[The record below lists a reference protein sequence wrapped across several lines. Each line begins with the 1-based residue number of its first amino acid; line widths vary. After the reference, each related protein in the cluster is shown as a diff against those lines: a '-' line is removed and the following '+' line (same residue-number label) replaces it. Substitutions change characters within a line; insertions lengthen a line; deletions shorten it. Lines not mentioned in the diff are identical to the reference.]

1 MAASVPSI
9 QVLLGAAGDADESVR
24 EEICKALVRLGA
36 AQPEEFIPLAVEHLR
51 GGRLGGVHRALVLR
65 GTTEVARGA
74 KGALGPQHLVDV
86 LLEPAVTEL
95 MRSRDPE
102 PVLAAQDLLCL
113 LGEGTPDA
121 VLRALLAHC
130 EAGVLPQPCVLRTL
144 ADVANARPAV
154 GVPAL
159 KMELLPRIMPQLGAA
174 KGEARVA
181 CAYALQNYANAVA
194 QLLHERGENH
204 DSRKAAAA
212 AVGLLYGS
220 EMASALEYTFTQ
232 WLPLRDDA
240 LRFAAAEALAAM
252 IGLLAPEQMQP
263 LLPRLIPGLLAA
275 LKKEKEWERLPVTQ
289 ALWAALAHAEA
300 CELGGIFNEEE
311 LLQRSLSALHS
322 LLCAPLDRNCSATL
336 RTHNEQLRCFEVLG
350 QLYPEA
356 TLSFLLKALEA
367 SASSTD
373 TRCGTMEVL
382 RHLVSRLPRQLQGL
396 EPMLLAGVS
405 LLLPEL
411 RGPELRGPKAEP
423 ECRARLALTELVGT
437 LGSQGHLQHEGG
449 QKLVLFMV
457 RQAAIPDADAEEVP
471 RRRDAVSAG
480 LLREVGTKT
489 LDLLCSTVPGMRAVL
504 WPLLFECLVPSAAE
518 SLPEAERDLTPAA
531 SVVCKCLLQLASRL
545 ATQVR
550 DPPPPPQRPVS
561 ATPSP
566 PCAPPVRLHH
576 ASAAPPPPSASPL
589 PWPTRPRRAV
599 QAPEE
604 LTLPFVTN
612 PNLPS
617 PHALFVRLLL
627 LVCVP
632 HRRPL
637 LGERALLLLLRLAP
651 QLHPALPPLWDNHV
665 PKLLAFLQQAQW
677 DEAPWTRLWLR
688 FVSDSLDV
696 TASAADGPSWLR
708 AVGEEAL
715 RQLGSMSLLS
725 EPQLKAALL
734 MLLGRVVERSGF
746 KELLERGMH
755 AMLAATRPPPPRA
768 EASMAAARPATKL
781 DLVAQATV
789 RRGCAE
795 GFGSL
800 AASHLDP
807 ALEAL
812 QAALRTASVT
822 PAASGGFFS
831 FLSAPARPTEAA
843 EAELATILLCIG
855 HAASRATPSLLLP
868 RAELLAATAL
878 LPPAK
883 DARGLVLRVSAAS
896 AFELMAAALF
906 AAAKAAED
914 SRGLPPLPGGVAAGF
929 PGNLPGDGWMPEW
942 RGLEARHEMV
952 EVLLGFLEASGGA
965 VQEGAQELVISACSA
980 CSLLVSLP
988 PAPSPQLA
996 ERLLRAI
1003 VEHMHAPPESGADA
1017 EAEGSVGL
1025 LTGSCGSLL
1034 EALLS
1039 LRLPATALFPLL
1051 GALLPLCHSL
1061 QPHERLRA
1069 VHLAARLLAR
1079 ELELRAGK
1087 APAAADTG
1095 MHPTAA
1101 AALHQGQDAL
1111 NVKLAATVAAEEPSV
1126 LEAWRLFVSTA
1137 PTTAEPVDA
1146 AAASAEAWGGPTALG
1161 DAIGM
1166 VLPRSCDPDAAVR
1179 RGAARCVMSLL
1190 QLAVDPARLAAEEA
1204 GEPSRGGL
1212 TEGERREAVGE
1223 AVDALQ
1229 ACCASSEL
1237 QPRLEA
1243 QRRLVPALQAVLP
1256 AAALQQLVRT
1266 LVAGLAAEWHG
1277 AAAACVALNGLLG
1290 GAGEPEGR
1298 ARARPL
1304 HEVAPEVVSSL
1315 LQVLPQIDEE
1325 MPRLGALAVLR
1336 SIGRHNLEPVMSC
1349 LLMLPLP
1356 LPPPAVTVV
1365 QRLAR
1370 DEQLLE
1376 GMLSRLTEV
1385 INDAELAAPAGS
1397 SAPPASSAAAAVE
1410 LLTAVL
1416 EEEEAALVPHRPQL
1430 VASLILRLGAARDG
1444 GAQAE
1449 AAARGAVRAFLG
1461 TLPDEPGAAEEAE
1474 EAPAPP
1480 QLSMDFDDGIALES
1494 PLSSPTRG
1502 HSSGGEGEQAAA
1514 AAEAAPAA
1522 TDNDSEGEG
1531 EEEAEEEEGPC
1542 GKAALLA
1549 ALDRG
1554 AESAAIARGLGSLL
1568 GDGPYHA
1575 CGVRQV
1581 FERLYP
1587 YVSSR
1592 HALQRESLTAAVAQF
1607 VTAAGTDTALTRH
1620 IVHMLLGRLNDEA
1633 APVRLH
1639 ALLGLRRLGEAS
1651 GASADLQLEVGQML
1665 GSLAAALDDADEA
1678 VALAAF
1684 GALRR
1689 ALPSAPLAAVHPLL
1703 LSVCVRARAAAE
1715 RGSAAVRAAGFS
1727 LFGLLVRFAD
1737 AESVRD
1743 SFVEHGHSLLPSLL
1757 LHLRHPHPA
1766 IRRACATSTRALA
1779 PLLRIPVAAAAE
1791 VELRSLGEKLGQANP
1806 ERVSAYLTGCAE
1818 LFGAEEACVR
1828 ADAAQLAGTLLAS
1841 ALPSGGAGAQSLV
1854 YAQLGSM
1861 LKDSDAA
1868 VRLQA
1873 ARALG

>member
-1 MAASVPSI
+1 M
-9 QVLLGAAGDADESVR
+9 
-24 EEICKALVRLGA
+24 
-36 AQPEEFIPLAVEHLR
+36 
-51 GGRLGGVHRALVLR
+51 
-65 GTTEVARGA
+65 
-74 KGALGPQHLVDV
+74 
-86 LLEPAVTEL
+86 
-95 MRSRDPE
+95 
-102 PVLAAQDLLCL
+102 
-113 LGEGTPDA
+113 
-121 VLRALLAHC
+121 
-130 EAGVLPQPCVLRTL
+130 
-144 ADVANARPAV
+144 
-154 GVPAL
+154 
-159 KMELLPRIMPQLGAA
+159 
-174 KGEARVA
+174 
-181 CAYALQNYANAVA
+181 
-194 QLLHERGENH
+194 
-204 DSRKAAAA
+204 
-212 AVGLLYGS
+212 
-220 EMASALEYTFTQ
+220 
-232 WLPLRDDA
+232 
-240 LRFAAAEALAAM
+240 
-252 IGLLAPEQMQP
+252 
-263 LLPRLIPGLLAA
+263 
-275 LKKEKEWERLPVTQ
+275 
-289 ALWAALAHAEA
+289 
-300 CELGGIFNEEE
+300 
-311 LLQRSLSALHS
+311 
-322 LLCAPLDRNCSATL
+322 
-336 RTHNEQLRCFEVLG
+336 
-350 QLYPEA
+350 
-356 TLSFLLKALEA
+356 
-367 SASSTD
+367 
-373 TRCGTMEVL
+373 
-382 RHLVSRLPRQLQGL
+382 
-396 EPMLLAGVS
+396 
-405 LLLPEL
+405 
-411 RGPELRGPKAEP
+411 
-423 ECRARLALTELVGT
+423 
-437 LGSQGHLQHEGG
+437 
-449 QKLVLFMV
+449 
-457 RQAAIPDADAEEVP
+457 
-471 RRRDAVSAG
+471 
-480 LLREVGTKT
+480 
-489 LDLLCSTVPGMRAVL
+489 
-504 WPLLFECLVPSAAE
+504 
-518 SLPEAERDLTPAA
+518 
-531 SVVCKCLLQLASRL
+531 
-545 ATQVR
+545 
-550 DPPPPPQRPVS
+550 
-561 ATPSP
+561 
-566 PCAPPVRLHH
+566 
-576 ASAAPPPPSASPL
+576 
-589 PWPTRPRRAV
+589 

-651 QLHPALPPLWDNHV
+651 QLHPALLPLWDNHV

-688 FVSDSLDV
+688 FVADSLDV
-696 TASAADGPSWLR
+696 TAAAADGPSWLR

-734 MLLGRVVERSGF
+734 MLLGRVVERSSF

-755 AMLAATRPPPPRA
+755 AMLAATRPPPPKA
-768 EASMAAARPATKL
+768 DASMAAARPATKL
-781 DLVAQATV
+781 DLIAQATV

-855 HAASRATPSLLLP
+855 HAASHATPSLLLP

-896 AFELMAAALF
+896 AFELMAAALL
-906 AAAKAAED
+906 AAAKAAEGG
-914 SRGLPPLPGGVAAGF
+914 GLPPPPGGMATGF
-929 PGNLPGDGWMPEW
+929 PGSLPGDGWMPEW

-988 PAPSPQLA
+988 PAPSPQLCGA
-996 ERLLRAI
+996 LLRSV
-1003 VEHMHAPPESGADA
+1003 VEHMHAPPESGAEA
-1017 EAEGSVGL
+1017 EAEGSVDL
-1025 LTGSCGSLL
+1025 LTGACGSLL

-1061 QPHERLRA
+1061 LPHERLRA

-1087 APAAADTG
+1087 APAAAGTG
-1095 MHPTAA
+1095 THATAS

-1111 NVKLAATVAAEEPSV
+1111 NVKLAATAAVEEPSV

-1146 AAASAEAWGGPTALG
+1146 AAGSAEAWGGPTALG

-1212 TEGERREAVGE
+1212 TEGESREAVGE

-1229 ACCASSEL
+1229 ACCASNEL

-1385 INDAELAAPAGS
+1385 INDGELAAPAGS

-1416 EEEEAALVPHRPQL
+1416 EEEEAALVTHRPQL

-1461 TLPDEPGAAEEAE
+1461 TLPDEPGAPEEAE
-1474 EAPAPP
+1474 EAPASL
-1480 QLSMDFDDGIALES
+1480 QLSMDFDEGGTLAGVRAGE
-1494 PLSSPTRG
+1494 
-1502 HSSGGEGEQAAA
+1502 GEGEQAAA
-1514 AAEAAPAA
+1514 AAVAAPAA
-1522 TDNDSEGEG
+1522 IENDSEGEG
-1531 EEEAEEEEGPC
+1531 EGEEEEEEEEGPC
-1542 GKAALLA
+1542 GKGALLA

-1651 GASADLQLEVGQML
+1651 GASVDLQLEVGQML
-1665 GSLAAALDDADEA
+1665 GSLVAALDDADEA

-1737 AESVRD
+1737 AESVFD

-1766 IRRACATSTRALA
+1766 IRRACVTSTRALA

-1791 VELRSLGEKLGQANP
+1791 VELRSFGEKLGQANP

>member
-1 MAASVPSI
+1 M
-9 QVLLGAAGDADESVR
+9 
-24 EEICKALVRLGA
+24 
-36 AQPEEFIPLAVEHLR
+36 
-51 GGRLGGVHRALVLR
+51 
-65 GTTEVARGA
+65 
-74 KGALGPQHLVDV
+74 
-86 LLEPAVTEL
+86 
-95 MRSRDPE
+95 
-102 PVLAAQDLLCL
+102 
-113 LGEGTPDA
+113 
-121 VLRALLAHC
+121 
-130 EAGVLPQPCVLRTL
+130 
-144 ADVANARPAV
+144 
-154 GVPAL
+154 
-159 KMELLPRIMPQLGAA
+159 
-174 KGEARVA
+174 
-181 CAYALQNYANAVA
+181 
-194 QLLHERGENH
+194 
-204 DSRKAAAA
+204 
-212 AVGLLYGS
+212 
-220 EMASALEYTFTQ
+220 
-232 WLPLRDDA
+232 
-240 LRFAAAEALAAM
+240 
-252 IGLLAPEQMQP
+252 
-263 LLPRLIPGLLAA
+263 
-275 LKKEKEWERLPVTQ
+275 
-289 ALWAALAHAEA
+289 
-300 CELGGIFNEEE
+300 
-311 LLQRSLSALHS
+311 
-322 LLCAPLDRNCSATL
+322 
-336 RTHNEQLRCFEVLG
+336 
-350 QLYPEA
+350 
-356 TLSFLLKALEA
+356 
-367 SASSTD
+367 
-373 TRCGTMEVL
+373 
-382 RHLVSRLPRQLQGL
+382 
-396 EPMLLAGVS
+396 
-405 LLLPEL
+405 
-411 RGPELRGPKAEP
+411 
-423 ECRARLALTELVGT
+423 
-437 LGSQGHLQHEGG
+437 
-449 QKLVLFMV
+449 
-457 RQAAIPDADAEEVP
+457 
-471 RRRDAVSAG
+471 
-480 LLREVGTKT
+480 
-489 LDLLCSTVPGMRAVL
+489 
-504 WPLLFECLVPSAAE
+504 
-518 SLPEAERDLTPAA
+518 
-531 SVVCKCLLQLASRL
+531 
-545 ATQVR
+545 
-550 DPPPPPQRPVS
+550 
-561 ATPSP
+561 
-566 PCAPPVRLHH
+566 
-576 ASAAPPPPSASPL
+576 
-589 PWPTRPRRAV
+589 

-617 PHALFVRLLL
+617 PHALFVRMLL

-637 LGERALLLLLRLAP
+637 LGERALLLLMRLAP
-651 QLHPALPPLWDNHV
+651 QLHPTLLPLWDNHV
-665 PKLLAFLQQAQW
+665 PKLLAFLQQAEW
-677 DEAPWTRLWLR
+677 DEAPWIRLWLR
-688 FVSDSLDV
+688 FVADSLDV
-696 TASAADGPSWLR
+696 TAAAADGPSWLR

-734 MLLGRVVERSGF
+734 MLLGRVIERSSF

-755 AMLAATRPPPPRA
+755 VMLAASRPPPPKA
-768 EASMAAARPATKL
+768 DASMAAARPATKL
-781 DLVAQATV
+781 DLIAQATV

-812 QAALRTASVT
+812 QAALRAASVT
-822 PAASGGFFS
+822 PVASVGFFS

-896 AFELMAAALF
+896 SFELMAAALL
-906 AAAKAAED
+906 AAAKAAEGG
-914 SRGLPPLPGGVAAGF
+914 GLPPPPGGVAPGF
-929 PGNLPGDGWMPEW
+929 PGSLPGDGWMPEW

-952 EVLLGFLEASGGA
+952 EVLLGFLEASSGP
-965 VQEGAQELVISACSA
+965 VQEGMHELVVSACSA

-988 PAPSPQLA
+988 PAPSPQLCSA
-996 ERLLRAI
+996 LLRAV
-1003 VEHMHAPPESGADA
+1003 VEHMRAPPESGAEA
-1017 EAEGSVGL
+1017 EAEGSVDQ
-1025 LTGSCGSLL
+1025 LTGACGSLL

-1095 MHPTAA
+1095 THPTAA

-1111 NVKLAATVAAEEPSV
+1111 NVKLAATAAAEEPSV
-1126 LEAWRLFVSTA
+1126 LEAWRLFVATA
-1137 PTTAEPVDA
+1137 PTAAEAVDA
-1146 AAASAEAWGGPTALG
+1146 AAGGAEAWGGPTALG

-1179 RGAARCVMSLL
+1179 RGAARCVLSLL
-1190 QLAVDPARLAAEEA
+1190 QLAADPARLAADEA
-1204 GEPSRGGL
+1204 GETSRGGL
-1212 TEGERREAVGE
+1212 TEGESREAVGE

-1229 ACCASSEL
+1229 ACCASDEL

-1243 QRRLVPALQAVLP
+1243 QRRLMPALQAVLP

-1376 GMLSRLTEV
+1376 AMLGRLTEV
-1385 INDAELAAPAGS
+1385 INDGELAAPAGS

-1416 EEEEAALVPHRPQL
+1416 EEEEAALVMHRPQL

-1461 TLPDEPGAAEEAE
+1461 PLPDEPGAAEEAE

-1480 QLSMDFDDGIALES
+1480 QLSMDFDEGGTLAGVGAGE
-1494 PLSSPTRG
+1494 
-1502 HSSGGEGEQAAA
+1502 GEGEQAAA

-1522 TDNDSEGEG
+1522 TENDSEGEG

-1542 GKAALLA
+1542 GKGALLA

-1592 HALQRESLTAAVAQF
+1592 HALQRESLTAAAAQF

-1665 GSLAAALDDADEA
+1665 GSLVAALDDADEA

-1737 AESVRD
+1737 AESIFD

-1766 IRRACATSTRALA
+1766 IHRACVTSTRALA

-1791 VELRSLGEKLGQANP
+1791 VELRSLGEKLRQANP

-1828 ADAAQLAGTLLAS
+1828 ADAAQLAGTLLSS

-1854 YAQLGSM
+1854 YTQLGSM